1 MSGFAQYRLSYCPC
15 SKISDRFIFFSQKAT
30 PPVLRIFRT
39 LSRIEQV
46 HDLARPRVR
55 GVPLHANDP
64 VGMAGFWFCCSDLL
78 GMLSVPMVAVAACD
92 DGLFSFIEL
101 IEQDLKNPP
110 VCTSSLCSKCTQHA

>member
-1 MSGFAQYRLSYCPC
+1 
-15 SKISDRFIFFSQKAT
+15 
-30 PPVLRIFRT
+30 
-39 LSRIEQV
+39 
-46 HDLARPRVR
+46 
-55 GVPLHANDP
+55 
-64 VGMAGFWFCCSDLL
+64 L